1 MQELLL
7 SSDIIVRFLIGFA
20 VGALIGLERQKRM
33 VQESTG
39 GVRSFG
45 LLSLFGTITAY
56 TYTVTGNMIVLV
68 YAVAVSTILIGV
80 QITYKMFKTMRKGM
94 TTSIVLAIAFMLGV
108 LVGLDD
114 PPAPGQL
121 VGPLQVLAMT
131 VAFLVFLVLGF
142 KQEFQAVVAVISR
155 EEMISAAELGVLILF
170 FWPLI
175 PETVRIGTVMLPAQ
189 QIYLL
194 VILLLSISFVN
205 YILVK
210 KFGSRGPLVFG
221 FFGGFANSEAT
232 VSSLAEFHVKTSRRF
247 PGRIALSAI
256 LANVA
261 MILRN
266 SVIVVI
272 LDPTLQIFKYYTI
285 PLAILVAGAI
295 YRSVRESRRSEDT
308 EEGEIESALGSP
320 FEFGAAIRFAV
331 VFTSVSFLSL
341 FLQNVYADV
350 GVIAAALLGGFASA
364 GAIVATVGIGFAGA
378 TIGLST
384 AVLAVI
390 IATTTSVLNKVVYV
404 YLSDR
409 ETDLVKLVAKDSLI
423 MAAGVVLF
431 IIMLAGGVIPVV

>member
-1 MQELLL
+1 MQELL
-7 SSDIIVRFLIGFA
+7 SPDVVVRFLIGFA

-108 LVGLDD
+108 LVGLDES
-114 PPAPGQL
+114 PAPGQII
-121 VGPLQVLAMT
+121 GPLQVLAMT

-142 KQEFQAVVAVISR
+142 KREFQAVVAVISR

-175 PETVRIGTVMLPAQ
+175 PETVQVGSVVVPAL
-189 QIYLL
+189 QIYFL

-205 YILVK
+205 YIIVK
-210 KFGSRGPLVFG
+210 KLGSRGPLVFG
-221 FFGGFANSEAT
+221 FFGGLANSEAT
-232 VSSLAEFHVKTSRRF
+232 VSSLAEFHIKTSRRF
-247 PGRIALSAI
+247 PGRIALSTI
-256 LANVA
+256 LANVG

-266 SVIVVI
+266 GVIVVI
-272 LDPTLQIFKYYTI
+272 LDPTLQIFRYYTI
-285 PLAILVAGAI
+285 PLVILVVGAI
-295 YRSVRESRRSEDT
+295 YRSARESKRRVEV

-331 VFTSVSFLSL
+331 VFTAVSFLSL
-341 FLQNVYADV
+341 FLQSVYADA

-378 TIGLST
+378 SIGLST

-409 ETDLVKLVAKDSLI
+409 ETGLVKIVVKDSLI
-423 MAAGVVLF
+423 MAVGVVLF
-431 IIMLAGGVIPVV
+431 IIALVLGVVPVV

>member
-7 SSDIIVRFLIGFA
+7 SPDIIVRFLIGFA
-20 VGALIGLERQKRM
+20 VGALIGLERQKRK

-121 VGPLQVLAMT
+121 IGPLQVLAMT

-170 FWPLI
+170 FLPLI
-175 PETVRIGTVMLPAQ
+175 PETVQIGIVVIPAL

-232 VSSLAEFHVKTSRRF
+232 VSSLTEFHVKTSRRF
-247 PGRIALSAI
+247 SGKIALSAI

-266 SVIVVI
+266 GVIVVI
-272 LDPTLQIFKYYTI
+272 LDPSLQIFRYYTI
-285 PLAILVAGAI
+285 PLAILVAGAV
-295 YRSVRESRRSEDT
+295 YRMARESRRSDDI
-308 EEGEIESALGSP
+308 EEGELESALGSP

-331 VFTSVSFLSL
+331 VFASVSFLSL
-341 FLQNVYADV
+341 FLQSVYADAGIIV
-350 GVIAAALLGGFASA
+350 AAILGGFASA

-423 MAAGVVLF
+423 MVVGVVLF
-431 IIMLAGGVIPVV
+431 IIMLAVGLVPVV